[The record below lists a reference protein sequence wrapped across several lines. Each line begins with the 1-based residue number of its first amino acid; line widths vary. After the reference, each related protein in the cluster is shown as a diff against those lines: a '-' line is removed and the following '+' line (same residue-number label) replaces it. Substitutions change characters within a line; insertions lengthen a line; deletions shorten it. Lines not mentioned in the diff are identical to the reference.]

1 VIVMKDLQMSSARM
15 GIGGEGKTAPPDPLT
30 PGYDEAFD
38 PAEAGKNGPFRETA
52 DESLPED
59 EEEADEYEK
68 KFRYYIAML
77 KHENPGRRWKAAESL
92 ALLGDP
98 RAVGP
103 LIDALSDEDWR
114 VRQKTAWALGYLG
127 DPVAIPAL
135 RRAYRDDLEG
145 VQEMITE
152 AITMITMKMQE

>member
-1 VIVMKDLQMSSARM
+1 MVMKDLQVFPARM
-15 GIGGEGKTAPPDPLT
+15 GIEDDGKTAPPDPQT
-30 PGYDEAFD
+30 PGHDEVFE
-38 PAEAGKNGPFRETA
+38 PAEAEKDGP
-52 DESLPED
+52 SLDTKGEPFPED
-59 EEEADEYEK
+59 EGETDEYEK

-77 KHENPGRRWKAAESL
+77 EDENPGRRWKAAESL
-92 ALLGDP
+92 ARMGDP

-103 LIDALSDEDWR
+103 LIKALSDEDWR
-114 VRQKTAWALGYLG
+114 VRQKTAWALGFLG
-127 DPVAIPAL
+127 DPAAIPAL